1 MGLDGAARLKIVSWN
16 MAKSPA
22 AWSALTFP
30 QPLADVALLQ
40 EAIAPSDAIAIE
52 TVPGRDA
59 PWVTSGGRRDFCAAV
74 ANLSGRARM
83 SPLAAGSLPDAESG
97 MLAVS
102 RPGSLAA
109 ATIEVEGEPPI
120 TVVSLYAAWERS
132 NDGKNIYADASA
144 HRLISDLSA
153 LVGSQRGHRIIAAG
167 DLNIL
172 NGYGEQGSAYWGK
185 RYATVFARFEALGL
199 PFVGPQHPHGLQA
212 DPWPDELPRDSKDVP
227 TFRTRRSD
235 PASATRQLDFV
246 FASRALHGRLHVAA
260 LNAPEEW
267 GPSDHCRVLIE
278 FA

>member
-1 MGLDGAARLKIVSWN
+1 MDLDGAARLKIVSWN

-109 ATIEVEGEPPI
+109 ATIELEGEPPI

-153 LVGSQRGHRIIAAG
+153 LVGSQ
-167 DLNIL
+167 
-172 NGYGEQGSAYWGK
+172 QGSSHHRG
-185 RYATVFARFEALGL
+185 RR
-199 PFVGPQHPHGLQA
+199 PQHPEWPRRERERLLGQA
-212 DPWPDELPRDSKDVP
+212 LRDGVRALRGPGTSV
-227 TFRTRRSD
+227 RRA
-235 PASATRQLDFV
+235 PAS
-246 FASRALHGRLHVAA
+246 
-260 LNAPEEW
+260 P
-267 GPSDHCRVLIE
+267 GPAGGPMAR
-278 FA
+278 